1 MYIIRTTREFD
12 VSLRRCI
19 RQGRDIKIF
28 RETAEILAEHGSLPP
43 EYNPHM
49 LSGQFE
55 GYWEC
60 HMEEDWLLVW
70 RQDNNKLILT
80 MTNTG
85 THTELF
91 SKKPKR
97 RF

>member
-19 RQGRDIKIF
+19 RQGRDVEIF
-28 RETAEILAEHGSLPP
+28 RETANLLAETGKLPP
-43 EYNPHM
+43 EYKPHQ
-49 LSGQFE
+49 LTGLFA

-60 HMEEDWLLVW
+60 HMEDDWLLVW
-70 RQDNNKLILT
+70 RQDDNRLILT

-85 THTELF
+85 THVELF
-91 SKKPKR
+91 SKSPKR
-97 RF
+97 RI